1 LVWLNL
7 KNTGAVMVKI
17 KFAALAAVI
26 LAIMAAAAPAQQATQ
41 AGLGA
46 AVPDGKIAVINTAAF
61 PGAIG
66 ELKVKYEQIE
76 GQFKDR
82 FQKLQGVETQLKT
95 MENDLRTK
103 GQAMTADKLQE
114 LQANYDDLKKR
125 GQRDYEDLQ
134 AEYNRTSDVATKPIR
149 DKLYQ
154 FLQTYSAQRGI
165 TVMIDLSRAAQ
176 SGVLAYWNPGTDVT
190 EDFVAEYNKANPVP
204 GASAPR
210 PQPAPGPAK
219 KP

>member
-1 LVWLNL
+1 
-7 KNTGAVMVKI
+7 MVKI

-26 LAIMAAAAPAQQATQ
+26 LAVMTAVASAQQATQ
-41 AGLGA
+41 AGVGGA
-46 AVPDGKIAVINTAAF
+46 IPDGKIAVINTTVF

-66 ELKVKYEQIE
+66 ELKVKYEQID

-82 FQKLQGVETQLKT
+82 YQKLQGVETQLKT

-114 LQANYDDLKKR
+114 LQVSYDDLKKR
-125 GQRDYEDLQ
+125 GQRDYEDLK
-134 AEYNRTSDVATKPIR
+134 AEYDRTIDSATKPIR

-154 FLQTYSAQRGI
+154 FLQTYASQRGI
-165 TVMIDLSRAAQ
+165 TVMINLAGAAQ
-176 SGVLAYWNPGTDVT
+176 AGVLAYWNPGTDVT
-190 EDFVAEYNKANPVP
+190 EDFVAEYNKANPVA

-210 PQPAPGPAK
+210 PQPAPAPIK

>member
-1 LVWLNL
+1 
-7 KNTGAVMVKI
+7 MVKI
-17 KFAALAAVI
+17 KFAALAAVV
-26 LAIMAAAAPAQQATQ
+26 LAVMTAVASAQQATQ
-41 AGLGA
+41 AGVGA
-46 AVPDGKIAVINTAAF
+46 TIPDGKIAVINTTVF

-66 ELKVKYEQIE
+66 ELKIKYEQID

-82 FQKLQGVETQLKT
+82 YQKLQGVETQLKT

-114 LQANYDDLKKR
+114 LQTSYDDLKKR
-125 GQRDYEDLQ
+125 GQRDYEDLK
-134 AEYNRTSDVATKPIR
+134 AEYDRTIDTATKPIR

-154 FLQTYSAQRGI
+154 FLQTYASQRGI
-165 TVMIDLSRAAQ
+165 TVMINLAGAAQ

-190 EDFVAEYNKANPVP
+190 EDFVAEYNKANPVA

-210 PQPAPGPAK
+210 PQPAAPAPAK

>member
-1 LVWLNL
+1 
-7 KNTGAVMVKI
+7 MVKI

-26 LAIMAAAAPAQQATQ
+26 LVVMTAVASAQQATQ
-41 AGLGA
+41 AGVGA
-46 AVPDGKIAVINTAAF
+46 AIPDGKIAVINTAVF
-61 PGAIG
+61 PGTIS

-82 FQKLQGVETQLKT
+82 YQKLQGVETQLKT
-95 MENDLRTK
+95 MENDIRTK

-114 LQANYDDLKKR
+114 LQVNYDDLKKR
-125 GQRDYEDLQ
+125 GQRDYEDLK
-134 AEYNRTSDVATKPIR
+134 AEYDRTLDTATKPIR

-154 FLQTYSAQRGI
+154 FIQNYASQRGI
-165 TVMIDLSRAAQ
+165 TMMINLASAAQ

-190 EDFVAEYNKANPVP
+190 EDFVTEYNKANPVA
-204 GASAPR
+204 GASPAR
-210 PQPAPGPAK
+210 PQPAPATPAK